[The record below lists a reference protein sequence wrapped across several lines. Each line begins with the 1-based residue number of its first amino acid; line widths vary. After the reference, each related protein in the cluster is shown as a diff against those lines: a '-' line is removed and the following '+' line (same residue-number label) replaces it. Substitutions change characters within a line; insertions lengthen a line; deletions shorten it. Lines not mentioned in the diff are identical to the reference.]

1 MEKQPSEIIYID
13 NAGSQDAFANIDS
26 DLNKETWR
34 YGTLAPTYGWD
45 VEDPKPMFWV
55 DFIKNRWHEVVFQN
69 IIDKLETLD
78 PKYKNYVF
86 KLINSQAG
94 GRVFGMDG
102 SIHVD
107 HDFNFN
113 EEGDGFMTFCYF
125 PNREWEA
132 EWGGE
137 LQFFGEDG
145 NIIASFLP
153 KPNSCVAFDSN
164 IPHRGL
170 APTKECNKLRRYI
183 SMKVQVHKMWGTTNS
198 VNFKNVERIESEGM
212 PSDQS
217 STS

>member
-1 MEKQPSEIIYID
+1 MEKQPSEIIYVD

-26 DLNKETWR
+26 DLNKECWR
-34 YGTLAPTYGWD
+34 YGTLAATYGWQI
-45 VEDPKPMFWV
+45 EDPKPMFWA
-55 DFIKNRWHEVVFQN
+55 DFVKNRWHEVVFQN
-69 IIDKLETLD
+69 VLDKLETID

-107 HDFNFN
+107 HEFEFNDD
-113 EEGDGFMTFCYF
+113 GDGFMTFCYF
-125 PNREWEA
+125 PNKEWEP

-137 LQFFGEDG
+137 LQFFGENG
-145 NIIASFLP
+145 EIIASFLP
-153 KPNSCVAFDSN
+153 KPNTCIVFDSN

-170 APTKECNKLRRYI
+170 APTKSCDKIRRYV
-183 SMKVQVHKMWGTTNS
+183 SMKVQVHKMWNTTSS
-198 VNFKNVERIESEGM
+198 VNFRDIERLEGEQ
-212 PSDQS
+212 SDES